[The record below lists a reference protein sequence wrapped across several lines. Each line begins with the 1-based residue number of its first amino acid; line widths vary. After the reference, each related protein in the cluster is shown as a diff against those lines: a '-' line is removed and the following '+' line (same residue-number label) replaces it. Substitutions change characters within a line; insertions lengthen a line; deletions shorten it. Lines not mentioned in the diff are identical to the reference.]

1 MFVNMLDPSCV
12 PCYLILPLF
21 LLLLLEF
28 PLCHAVLPLNPVQLL
43 IQSAL
48 VSTRSTV
55 THVLKGL
62 KA

>member
-1 MFVNMLDPSCV
+1 MFVNLLNQSCV
-12 PCYLILPLF
+12 PSYLILPLL

-43 IQSAL
+43 IQRAL
-48 VSTRSTV
+48 VNTV
-55 THVLKGL
+55 TQMFNGL